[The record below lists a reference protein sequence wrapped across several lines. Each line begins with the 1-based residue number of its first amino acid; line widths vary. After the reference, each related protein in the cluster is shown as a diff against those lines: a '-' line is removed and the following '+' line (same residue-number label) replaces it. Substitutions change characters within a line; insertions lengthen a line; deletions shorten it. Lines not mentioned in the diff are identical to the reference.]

1 MDKNTC
7 RGYDTRGEK
16 RRKQIDTAAVMTL
29 RIFLFLLV
37 LLQHGWM
44 NSRARE
50 KGQSLMSF
58 FVILYSIGLD
68 AGLEMVGL
76 FIRSLL

>member
-1 MDKNTC
+1 
-7 RGYDTRGEK
+7 
-16 RRKQIDTAAVMTL
+16 MTL

-37 LLQHGWM
+37 LLQHGRM

-50 KGQSLMSF
+50 KGRSLMSF